1 LIIGILRD
9 EEVIDKHNGD
19 RMDIDTPTYRIHHLL
34 RSYTTAVKHNDVDS
48 ENAKI
53 SVNIFNNNHMLS
65 LNVKKNQLIDQIISE
80 AIAHFTTCAW
90 EKKVQKIAGGII
102 GALSGENGRR
112 KTYGILIQDSRR

>member
-1 LIIGILRD
+1 
-9 EEVIDKHNGD
+9 
-19 RMDIDTPTYRIHHLL
+19 MDIDTPTYRIHHLL

-65 LNVKKNQLIDQIISE
+65 PNVKKNQLIDQIISE